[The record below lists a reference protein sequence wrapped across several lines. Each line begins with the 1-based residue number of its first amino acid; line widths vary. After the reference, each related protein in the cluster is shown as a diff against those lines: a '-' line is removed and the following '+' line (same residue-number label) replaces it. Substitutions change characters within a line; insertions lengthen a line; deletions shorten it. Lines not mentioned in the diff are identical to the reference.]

1 MNSHILASKW
11 RPYSFNN
18 VIGQNHVIQAIKY
31 SLSIKKIHPAWILS
45 GSRGIGK
52 TTIARIF
59 AMGLSC
65 LQGVTNN
72 PCGYC
77 ENCISI
83 KKNSFLDLI
92 ELDSASKTKVEDI
105 REILEIIYYPPV
117 KGKYKIYIFDEFHM
131 LSKHSFNAL
140 LKIIEEP
147 PEYIKFIFATTE
159 LQKIPSTILSR
170 CIQFHLKLIDKN
182 IIFNQLKYILN
193 KENFKY
199 DEEALK
205 ILSETSDGSMRDA
218 LNLTDQLISMG
229 ELTTYNVYLML
240 GLIKKKYLFL
250 LIENFK
256 TQKYNIIFNLIYQIS
271 KFNVNWL
278 TIITEIMI
286 LLHHIL
292 KIKILNKNLNNLL
305 KDSNFQKNEIFFY
318 KNILDKFSEIELK
331 NLYNILSKGKK
342 NLYLSPNPKVGFEMI
357 ILEII
362 IYLKNINEI

>member
-1 MNSHILASKW
+1 MNSHILAFKW
-11 RPYSFNN
+11 RPYSFND
-18 VIGQNHVIQAIKY
+18 VIGQDHVIQAIKH
-31 SLSIKKIHPAWILS
+31 SLFIKKIHPSWILS
-45 GSRGIGK
+45 GSRGVGK

-65 LQGVTNN
+65 LKGITPN

-147 PEYIKFIFATTE
+147 PKYIKFIFATTE

-170 CIQFHLKLIDKN
+170 CIQFHLKLIDEN
-182 IIFNQLKYILN
+182 IIFNKIKNILD
-193 KENFKY
+193 KENLKY
-199 DEEALK
+199 DEKALK
-205 ILSETSDGSMRDA
+205 ILSFAAYGSMRDA

-229 ELTTYNVYLML
+229 ELTIKNINLML
-240 GLIKKKYLFL
+240 GLIKKEYLFL

-256 TQKYNIIFNLIYQIS
+256 TQKYDIIFSLINKIS
-271 KFNVNWL
+271 TFNVDWDNIL
-278 TIITEIMI
+278 TEIMI
-286 LLHHIL
+286 LLHNIL
-292 KIKILNKNLNNLL
+292 KIKILNKNF
-305 KDSNFQKNEIFFY
+305 SNFLINFNFTKNEILFY
-318 KNILDKFSEIELK
+318 KKILNKFSKNELK
-331 NLYNILSKGKK
+331 FLYNILNTGKK
-342 NLYLSPNPKVGFEMI
+342 NLYLSPNPKIGFEMV

-362 IYLKNINEI
+362 IYFKNQNYI